1 MIDVSAFLNKLASFI
16 FGFTFYYPLFM
27 AYLWMIGAGHYYL
40 RFEKRF
46 VHEKTPPPMADYPGV
61 SLVVPM
67 HNEGDNVRETIAQ
80 LMAQEYPEFEVVAV
94 NDGSYDNTGEIL
106 DELCK
111 EYPRLR
117 VIHLAN
123 NQGKAVALNTAALM
137 SRYEF
142 LVCIDGDAL
151 LDAHAAAW
159 CMQHFISG
167 PRVGSVTGNPRIR
180 NRSTLLGK
188 IQVGEFSSII
198 GLIKRAQRVYGRI
211 FTVSGVISAFRKA
224 ALHDIGYWS
233 PEMLTEDIDVS
244 WKMQIAHWD
253 IRYEPKALC
262 WILMPET
269 LRGLWKQRLRWAMGG
284 IQVLHKYLP
293 SLLHWR
299 KRRMWMIYLEF
310 LISVLWAYSMA
321 ASLNLWLISQLINLP
336 AWISVPGIIPGWGGV
351 LIATTCLIQIGL
363 SLMLDAGYEAEY
375 LSNKRGS
382 LLRIYYWMI
391 WYPIGYWLL
400 NMLTTVWAV
409 PKTMMRKKNTR
420 AIWVSPDRG
429 IKPS

>member
-1 MIDVSAFLNKLASFI
+1 MISTSAFLNKLASFI

-27 AYLWMIGAGHYYL
+27 AYLWMIGAVHYYW

-46 VHEKTPPPMADYPGV
+46 VKGKIPPPMPDYPGV

-67 HNEGDNVRETIAQ
+67 HNEGENVRETIAQ
-80 LMAQEYPEFEVVAV
+80 LMAQHYPEFEVVAV

-106 DELCK
+106 DELC
-111 EYPRLR
+111 EQYPQLR

-151 LDAHAAAW
+151 LDEHAALW
-159 CMQHFISG
+159 CMRHFISG
-167 PRVGSVTGNPRIR
+167 PRVGAVTGNPRIR

-198 GLIKRAQRVYGRI
+198 GLIKRAQRTYGRI
-211 FTVSGVISAFRKA
+211 FTVSGVISAFRRA

-293 SLLHWR
+293 ALLHWR

-321 ASLNLWLISQLINLP
+321 ASLALWLIGQLIDLP
-336 AWISVPGIIPGWGGV
+336 AWISIPSIIPGWGGV

-363 SLMLDAGYEAEY
+363 SLILDADYETEY
-375 LSNKRGS
+375 LPNKRGS
-382 LLRIYYWMI
+382 VLRIYYWMI
-391 WYPIGYWLL
+391 WYPIGYWVL

-409 PKTMMRKKNTR
+409 PRTLMRKKNTR

-429 IKPS
+429 VKPL